1 MKLTPTKVKCM
12 RDKIDNVAFCVGVF
26 IFTLLAFAVVLG
38 STVTPVHLLTI
49 PAIFGLTIK
58 IIGESVVGFLIWTEK
73 ED

>member
-12 RDKIDNVAFCVGVF
+12 RHRIDNFAFCVGVF
-26 IFTLLAFAVVLG
+26 IFTLLTLAVVLG

-49 PAIFGLTIK
+49 PLAFFTIIK
-58 IIGESVVGFLIWTEK
+58 LVGEGVVGFLIWMEK